1 MKTSKWK
8 MILLALLCL
17 PFILAGIPGDAGA
30 ADKVITLRAA
40 TYFANTHALY
50 KSWEAFLRT
59 VEKRSAGKI
68 KIQTYPGG
76 TLLQAKEIYEG
87 VTKGVADIGMVM
99 IGYTHGRFPEMELIE
114 LPHGY
119 PSSIVSSHATNDFF
133 HKFQPKEFDD
143 THLNYWYVSAPSVL
157 ILSKPVK
164 TLEEL
169 KGLKV
174 RGTGRVGDTLKALG
188 AVPQS
193 TIAGEVYT
201 SISRGVIDGIMWPY
215 ETLFGWKLADVAK
228 YVTSSWQVGGVYAFY
243 STMNKKTWNNLPD
256 DVKKIF
262 TDTSSEWIDEAA
274 MAYLNSDVEG
284 MEHGK
289 KAGCQFIELA
299 PEEVSKWK
307 EAISPVI
314 GTYVE
319 QMIAKGYSK
328 EDMKARLD
336 YLQER
341 IQYWSKYQ
349 KEKGIKA
356 PTGGDL

>member
-1 MKTSKWK
+1 MKTSKWQI
-8 MILLALLCL
+8 ILLALLCL
-17 PFILAGIPGDAGA
+17 PLILAGIPKDAEA

-59 VEKRSAGKI
+59 VEKRSAGKV
-68 KIQTYPGG
+68 KIQIYPGG
-76 TLLQAKEIYEG
+76 TLLKAKEIYEG

-119 PSSIVSSHATNDFF
+119 PSSIVSSHAANDFF
-133 HKFQPKEFDD
+133 HKFRPKEFDE
-143 THLNYWYVSAPSVL
+143 THLNYWYVSGPSVL

-169 KGLKV
+169 KGMKV

-228 YVTSSWQVGGVYAFY
+228 YVTSTWQVGGVYAFY
-243 STMNKKTWNNLPD
+243 STMNKKTWNKLPD

-262 TDTSSEWIDEAA
+262 TDTSEEWIDAA
-274 MAYLNSDVEG
+274 AIAYLNSDIEG
-284 MEHGK
+284 MTHGK
-289 KAGCQFIELA
+289 KAGCRFLELA
-299 PEEVSKWK
+299 PEEVGKWK
-307 EAISPVI
+307 QAISPVI

-319 QMIAKGYSK
+319 QMISKGYS
-328 EDMKARLD
+328 EEEMKVRVD

-341 IQYWSKYQ
+341 IRYWAKYQ
-349 KEKGIKA
+349 KAKGIRA
-356 PTGGDL
+356 PTGGGM

>member
-1 MKTSKWK
+1 MKTSRWQL
-8 MILLALLCL
+8 ILLAALCL
-17 PFILAGIPGDAGA
+17 SLILTGTPQKAEAG
-30 ADKVITLRAA
+30 DKVITLRAA

-50 KSWEAFLRT
+50 KSWEAFLRA
-59 VEKRSAGKI
+59 VEKRATGKL
-68 KIQTYPGG
+68 KIQIYPGG
-76 TLLQAKEIYEG
+76 TLLKAKEIYEG

-119 PSSIVSSHATNDFF
+119 PSSIVSSHAANDFF
-133 HKFQPKEFDD
+133 QKFKPKEFDE
-143 THLNYWYVSAPSVL
+143 THLNYWYVSGPSVL

-169 KGLKV
+169 KGLQV

-215 ETLFGWKLADVAK
+215 ETLYGWKLADVAK

-243 STMNKKTWNNLPD
+243 STMNKKTWNQLPD

-262 TDTSSEWIDEAA
+262 AETSKEWIDKAA

-289 KAGCQFIELA
+289 KAGCQFIELS
-299 PEEVSKWK
+299 PNEVSKWK

-314 GTYVE
+314 GAYVK
-319 QMIAKGYSK
+319 QMIAKGYSE
-328 EDMKARLD
+328 EDMKARVN

-356 PTGGDL
+356 PTGGGM